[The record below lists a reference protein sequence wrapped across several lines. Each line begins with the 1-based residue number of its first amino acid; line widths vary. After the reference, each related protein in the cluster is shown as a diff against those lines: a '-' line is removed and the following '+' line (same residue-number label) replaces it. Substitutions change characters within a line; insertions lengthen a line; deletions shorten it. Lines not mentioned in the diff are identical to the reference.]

1 MTPELA
7 AALAAMTPVE
17 RRILRSYAKPRPDG
31 EDGWTPFIAALFV
44 GLVVEL
50 DAIEADET
58 YADALRRAREA
69 AVIEAMDAPLRAE
82 HAALVEAADA
92 KADWSHVPAP
102 EPRTV
107 DWFPWTVPDS
117 PAGLEPQPRHQPLT
131 ST

>member
-1 MTPELA
+1 MTDRPMTPELA

-17 RRILRSYAKPRPDG
+17 RKILRAYATPRPEG
-31 EDGWTPFIAALFV
+31 EEGWTPFVAALFV

-50 DAIEADET
+50 DAIEAAET

-92 KADWSHVPAP
+92 KADWSHVAPPA
-102 EPRTV
+102 PRTV
-107 DWFPWTVPDS
+107 AWFPESAPDDAS
-117 PAGLEPQPRHQPLT
+117 ELDDET
-131 ST
+131 

>member
-17 RRILRSYAKPRPDG
+17 RKILRAYAKPRAEG
-31 EDGWTPFIAALFV
+31 EDGFTPFLQTLLA

-58 YADALRRAREA
+58 YADALRRAQDA

-92 KADWSHVPAP
+92 KADWSHVPPP

-107 DWFPWTVPDS
+107 AWFPEAAPDDVS
-117 PAGLEPQPRHQPLT
+117 ELDGSVET
-131 ST
+131 